1 MKHVGD
7 KISYVRHPF
16 ARNSY
21 YCLVLGGLCLV
32 LAGVSMYLS
41 VARAGQGAPVTGAF
55 GFSSIAA
62 ALMGLRFGL
71 LSFREK
77 ERNYT
82 LAKIGSGICLI
93 LVIVWIII
101 VGIGFVK

>member
-21 YCLVLGGLCLV
+21 YCLVLGIICLI
-32 LAGVSMYLS
+32 LAGVSMCLS
-41 VARAGQGAPVTGAF
+41 VIRAGKGEPNAGAF

-62 ALMGLRFGL
+62 ALMGLRFGM

-77 ERNYT
+77 ERNYI
-82 LAKIGSGICLI
+82 LAKIGTLICLVLLI
-93 LVIVWIII
+93 MWIVIVM
-101 VGIGFVK
+101 IGLMR